1 MSHAT
6 LQALMAEKQ
15 TSVAMERKLKQEG
28 VARVEAEAK
37 ALELES
43 VVSALED
50 KLATLQRDTDM
61 R

>member
-1 MSHAT
+1 
-6 LQALMAEKQ
+6 MAEKQ
-15 TSVAMERKLKQEG
+15 TSVALERKLKQEG

-50 KLATLQRDTDM
+50 KLSALQRDTDM